1 MKALLRFVGALVALF
16 ALYSLRAWYVVG
28 GAFFGVV
35 LLRGAYGLLREGE
48 RVDAALMGALGAGL
62 LVVSYR
68 WFAARWHEAPPPGA
82 PVAERGAA
90 ADGADQA

>member
-1 MKALLRFVGALVALF
+1 MKALLRVIAALVALF
-16 ALYSLRAWYVVG
+16 ALYSLRAWLVVG

-48 RVDAALMGALGAGL
+48 RVEAGFMGAMGVWL

-68 WFAARWHEAPPPGA
+68 WFAMRWRAAPPPNA
-82 PVAERGAA
+82 PAA
-90 ADGADQA
+90 